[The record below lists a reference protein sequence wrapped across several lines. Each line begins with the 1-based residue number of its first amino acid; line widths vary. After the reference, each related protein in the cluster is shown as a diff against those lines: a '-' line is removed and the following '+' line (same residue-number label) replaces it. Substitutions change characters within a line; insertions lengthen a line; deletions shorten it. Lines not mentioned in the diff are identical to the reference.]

1 MHILSASLDS
11 LSEMQKQNDEVISLT
26 QIELGNLSR
35 EDVNQAIMSMLSTDD
50 VSRTDGLASICY
62 RRTLG
67 NPFFLLEFVKL
78 LEEE

>member
-1 MHILSASLDS
+1 
-11 LSEMQKQNDEVISLT
+11 MQKQNDELLSLT
-26 QIELGNLSR
+26 QMELGNLGR
-35 EDVNQAIMSMLSTDD
+35 EDVNGAIMSLLSIDD
-50 VSRTDGLASICY
+50 TSRTEGLASICY